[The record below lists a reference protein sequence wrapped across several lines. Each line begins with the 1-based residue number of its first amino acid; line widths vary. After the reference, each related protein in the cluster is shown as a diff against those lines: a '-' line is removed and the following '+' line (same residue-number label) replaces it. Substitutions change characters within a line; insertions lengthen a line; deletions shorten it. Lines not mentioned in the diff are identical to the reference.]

1 MREPDQP
8 VSQQSLSSDDP
19 AVQLILDIVCVRV
32 NLRTD
37 KRFIVIIQTHAA
49 QKEQRMLLVLEQGFK
64 ERVVFWSGDRDC
76 GLVLAG
82 GTAGCAK
89 KKKP

>member
-37 KRFIVIIQTHAA
+37 KRLNVLIQT
-49 QKEQRMLLVLEQGFK
+49 QDDKKEQRIHLVLEQG
-64 ERVVFWSGDRDC
+64 
-76 GLVLAG
+76 L
-82 GTAGCAK
+82 
-89 KKKP
+89 

>member
-1 MREPDQP
+1 MWKPDQP

-37 KRFIVIIQTHAA
+37 KRFIVIIRHAA
-49 QKEQRMLLVLEQGFK
+49 PERAADAFLVLEQGFK
-64 ERVVFWSGDRDC
+64 ERVVFRLGSGI
-76 GLVLAG
+76 VVSS
-82 GTAGCAK
+82 
-89 KKKP
+89 